1 MKYLTLIP
9 FLIATS
15 AISETEMSIDEFER
29 HATGRTFDFYSPQ
42 GLVGTERYLP
52 DRQVEWAF
60 DGQKC
65 VFGEYFEWNG
75 LVCFSYSYYGEVDNK
90 PQCWRMVRTTDGVVA
105 QFYGDKGFD
114 GSVQYMR
121 PTTREM
127 TCTGPEVGV

>member
-15 AISETEMSIDEFER
+15 ATSETEMSIDEFER

-65 VFGEYFEWNG
+65 VFGE
-75 LVCFSYSYYGEVDNK
+75 
-90 PQCWRMVRTTDGVVA
+90 
-105 QFYGDKGFD
+105 
-114 GSVQYMR
+114 
-121 PTTREM
+121 
-127 TCTGPEVGV
+127 